1 MSAISELREHLREA
15 ARRDVE
21 AERARKRRFRRRGTV
36 FLATVLLG
44 GAAAATAADLFSVGE
59 PVPDTRQ
66 GFENYRAAQAGGM
79 TPVVTA
85 ASGYKLPFGVAI
97 YTARNGQRC
106 AVAGEARGSSL
117 GRMRNGTF
125 RPYDASQAGV
135 CRGGDKLVFDAIDIG
150 DKTLLFGRAAPGAKV
165 VTFEGKPQTP
175 GRGGAFLFVMRRV
188 PTDYRFDV
196 K

>member
-15 ARRDVE
+15 ARKDIE
-21 AERARKRRFRRRGTV
+21 AERARKRRFRRRSTV

-66 GFENYRAAQAGGM
+66 GLENYRAAQAGGM

-97 YTARNGQRC
+97 YTAKNGRRC
-106 AVAGEARGSSL
+106 VVAGEALGSSL
-117 GRMRNGTF
+117 GRVRNGKF
-125 RPYDASQAGV
+125 LPYDQTQAGS
-135 CRGGDKLVFDAIDIG
+135 CGDAKLFVDAIDIG
-150 DKTLLFGRAAPGAKV
+150 DKTLVFGRAAPRAKV
-165 VTFEGKPQTP
+165 VTYEGTPQTP
-175 GRGGAFLFVMRRV
+175 GPGGAFLFVVKRV
-188 PTDYRFDV
+188 PIDYVHDV